1 MRLGQEVTGALS
13 PFPPPRGWQRWGG
26 WAARMAGTG
35 SRHLGPTKTRTWERA
50 FPRSLPCAR
59 QSSATGS
66 ASPRTCPSPL
76 TSRAATCTS
85 SPARSGCSLLSSL
98 VVVKQGLL
106 VSWCGP
112 LPSSLGVVTCTSN
125 PAREAASAIACS
137 HPARGGQYLNEIKRN
152 FNLKLRG
159 NGDTWNLDGCLLEFG
174 NCDENAA
181 KTWGAP
187 KQVPP
192 LLPALPCSL
201 LALLSFG
208 DCAVLLGTPRVA
220 GEGP

>member
-1 MRLGQEVTGALS
+1 
-13 PFPPPRGWQRWGG
+13 
-26 WAARMAGTG
+26 MAGTG
-35 SRHLGPTKTRTWERA
+35 SRHLGPTKTRTWGRA